1 MGGAL
6 HRSIRA
12 LVTPLPSQRLAT
24 RYTVAALAGVL
35 AVILRWALDPAL
47 GHVDFYVTVYIA
59 VAYCAIVSGYAPAAL
74 TAVLG
79 FVGIFYWFVDPRHS
93 FGPARLSEIHGV
105 VGFFLVSIVL
115 VALGAANRSKQLRL
129 NESIHALSSEIS
141 ERQLAQR
148 NLQPAHDELE
158 HGVQARTQE
167 LSEALARLR
176 DEMDV
181 REHTEEQL
189 RNLSLRVMTLQDEE
203 RRHIARELHDT
214 CGQTLAAMKMS
225 IALIRETEKPR
236 PELQVLLD
244 ELTALTDSALQEV
257 RTTSYLLHP
266 PLLDEAGI
274 TSAARW
280 FVEGFARRSGIE
292 VQCEIAANIERAPRD
307 CELVLFRVLEE
318 SMTNVHRHSGA
329 SAATV
334 RLQRL
339 GEQLQL
345 EIQDNGKGIA
355 EERLRSLDKSAG
367 KIGVGITGMRERVH
381 QLGGRLE
388 IHSSGSGTTVCVALP
403 LATPEGSSRSDSISL
418 TR

>member
-12 LVTPLPSQRLAT
+12 LVTPLPPQRLAT

-35 AVILRWALDPAL
+35 AVVLRWALDPAL
-47 GHVDFYVTVYIA
+47 GHVAFYVTVYIA

-105 VGFFLVSIVL
+105 VGFFLVSLVL
-115 VALGAANRSKQLRL
+115 VALGEANRSKQLRL
-129 NESIHALSSEIS
+129 NQSIHALSDEIS

-148 NLQPAHDELE
+148 NLQAAHDELE
-158 HGVQARTQE
+158 HRVQARTHE

-189 RNLSLRVMTLQDEE
+189 RNLSLRLMTLRDEE

-225 IALIRETEKPR
+225 IALIREDEKPR
-236 PELQVLLD
+236 PELQVMLD
-244 ELTALTDSALQEV
+244 DLTALTDAALQEV

-274 TSAARW
+274 ASAARW

-292 VQCEIAANIERAPRD
+292 VQCEIAANLERAPREY
-307 CELVLFRVLEE
+307 ELVLFRVLQE

-329 SAATV
+329 SAATI
-334 RLQRL
+334 RLQRM
-339 GEQLQL
+339 GDQLQL

-367 KIGVGITGMRERVH
+367 KTGVGITGMRERVH

-388 IHSSGSGTTVCVALP
+388 IHSSGAGTTVRVGLP
-403 LATPEGSSRSDSISL
+403 LATPERSSRSDSISL

>member
-1 MGGAL
+1 
-6 HRSIRA
+6 
-12 LVTPLPSQRLAT
+12 
-24 RYTVAALAGVL
+24 VAALAGVL

-47 GHVDFYVTVYIA
+47 GHVAFYVTVYIA
-59 VAYCAIVSGYAPAAL
+59 IAYCAIVCGYAPSVL

-93 FGPARLSEIHGV
+93 FWSARTSELHGV

-115 VALGAANRSKQLRL
+115 VGLGSANRSKQLRL
-129 NESIHALSSEIS
+129 NESINALSS
-141 ERQLAQR
+141 ERQLAQL
-148 NLQPAHDELE
+148 NLQASQDELE
-158 HGVQARTQE
+158 NRVQARTHV

-181 REHTEEQL
+181 PEHAEEQL
-189 RNLSLRVMTLQDEE
+189 RNLSRRLMTLQDEE
-203 RRHIARELHDT
+203 RRHIARELHDS
-214 CGQTLAAMKMS
+214 CGQTPAAMKMS

-236 PELQVLLD
+236 PELQVVLD
-244 ELTALTDSALQEV
+244 DLNALADAALQEV

-274 TSAARW
+274 ASAARW
-280 FVEGFARRSGIE
+280 FVEGFARRSGVE
-292 VQCEIAANIERAPRD
+292 VQCEIAANMERAPRD
-307 CELVLFRVLEE
+307 CELALFRVLQE

-334 RLQRL
+334 RLQRS
-339 GEQLQL
+339 GDQFQL

-355 EERLRSLDKSAG
+355 DERLRSLHKSSG

-381 QLGGRLE
+381 QLGGRFELR
-388 IHSSGSGTTVCVALP
+388 SSGSGTTVSVALP
-403 LATPEGSSRSDSISL
+403 LATPEHSSRSDSISL
-418 TR
+418 ARQNSAAGLPLP